1 MLSTFQD
8 FINHDTRYQKLE
20 SDTYFQAIFHFLLEP
35 QNIYNMI
42 EASKRNKPALSGCVT
57 ELEER
62 FPDLLKQP
70 YKDHFTKPAIGAM
83 IKEIL
88 APFGYVP
95 LTPKKLS
102 SDKNKIFNS
111 AHAYQLDESLKELK
125 IIPIWKI
132 VKV

>member
-8 FINHDTRYQKLE
+8 FINHDIRYQKLE
-20 SDTYFQAIFHFLLEP
+20 SDAYFKSVFNFLSEA

-70 YKDHFTKPAIGAM
+70 YKDHFIKPAIGAM

-88 APFGYVP
+88 APFGYTP
-95 LTPKKLS
+95 LNPKKLS
-102 SDKNKIFNS
+102 PDKNKVFNS
-111 AHAYQLDESLKELK
+111 AHVYHLEERSRELE
-125 IIPIWKI
+125 IIPSWKI